1 MHAVISRVDAFPI
14 SYREPHYRGRERSI
28 VLVRVATDDG
38 TVGWGEA
45 NTRFHEASAAAAV
58 LVDQGFAPRI
68 LERDPRD
75 VEELW
80 REMCEYAFWFGV
92 EGIAA
97 FAISALDTALWDLK
111 GKLMGKP
118 VAELLG
124 DPVKAAAPA
133 AAAIILDMEDLDW
146 TLAEFDSFAK
156 AGYQVVKG
164 GGGLKPDALIGQ
176 DRVRDTRYVSE
187 IRHVIGDQVSLVID
201 IAAVHGLWDVDTA
214 IERVRAWEQF
224 HLRWIEQPLRPSDL
238 SAYARLRSAV
248 STPLGTGED
257 EWSPET
263 YQWLIRS
270 GGVDVVQ
277 VDPGRCLGVTG
288 CREVARMVAAAGLKY
303 SAHSWSSAVNTAAS
317 LHLLAISESSD
328 TVDFKPHESPVQH
341 EIVAD
346 PWVQEAGMIAL
357 RDEPGLG
364 ITVDEQAVK
373 RLTFV

>member
-1 MHAVISRVDAFPI
+1 
-14 SYREPHYRGRERSI
+14 
-28 VLVRVATDDG
+28 
-38 TVGWGEA
+38 
-45 NTRFHEASAAAAV
+45 
-58 LVDQGFAPRI
+58 
-68 LERDPRD
+68 
-75 VEELW
+75 
-80 REMCEYAFWFGV
+80 MCEYAFWFGV

-156 AGYQVVKG
+156 AGYRVVKG

-277 VDPGRCLGVTG
+277 VDPGRCLGRDRVPRGRSHGRGGGVEIQRPQLEQRGQHRRQPPRCSRSQNRAT
-288 CREVARMVAAAGLKY
+288 RSISNPTSRRY
-303 SAHSWSSAVNTAAS
+303 NTK
-317 LHLLAISESSD
+317 LWPIR
-328 TVDFKPHESPVQH
+328 
-341 EIVAD
+341 
-346 PWVQEAGMIAL
+346 GY
-357 RDEPGLG
+357 R
-364 ITVDEQAVK
+364 K
-373 RLTFV
+373 RG